1 MKKSHVY
8 FVLVMLLAALLS
20 SCASTYYQVYETRPL
35 PGTQVERGDGV
46 LVYEDENCRVLY
58 DFWTDGGN
66 AGFAIYNKTGEN
78 LYVDKSE
85 SFFVK
90 NGTAKNY
97 YEGKSYARTVNEVVP
112 PPREAVEAAATVDAV
127 VNSLSLLTAAVA
139 VGAGAQVDG
148 IYQQQT
154 VVKGSS
160 NPLTIQWD
168 EEKVVAIPPH
178 TSKYIKYQTINEL
191 RLRYCDFPQNPR
203 GNKDVQPLPFTE
215 EESPIVFENIIAYKV
230 GKEGSQVNIR
240 NGFYVSMI
248 ANYPESLVVGTAYEE
263 WCGKKTMNQYR
274 YFKRVDPAGFYV
286 KYSY

>member
-127 VNSLSLLTAAVA
+127 VNAVVDQLAQAGFIYPLLFVHW
-139 VGAGAQVDG
+139 GDDG
-148 IYQQQT
+148 GDYPYD
-154 VVKGSS
+154 
-160 NPLTIQWD
+160 PL
-168 EEKVVAIPPH
+168 AH
-178 TSKYIKYQTINEL
+178 TN
-191 RLRYCDFPQNPR
+191 N
-203 GNKDVQPLPFTE
+203 LPF
-215 EESPIVFENIIAYKV
+215 
-230 GKEGSQVNIR
+230 
-240 NGFYVSMI
+240 
-248 ANYPESLVVGTAYEE
+248 
-263 WCGKKTMNQYR
+263 
-274 YFKRVDPAGFYV
+274 
-286 KYSY
+286 